1 MPEISLATD
10 RADAEAARTLQQ
22 EHAELVG
29 ALTTAV
35 NRLTATIRDADA
47 LTEATARAVAE
58 FNAWSGR
65 GLTPFLVGGEA
76 LHTAAAALPSVRAA
90 AGVVAAARRRAGALS
105 AQLVGASE
113 PFAAVA
119 LARSLA
125 ELVSV
130 IVAGED
136 EHLLPALAQ
145 APGVSLSELIRT
157 MDTGAPSL
165 GGADAGTHPGEV
177 RAGAEHAASGREAAG
192 TGAQEDAEVTTL
204 DVREVPHSVR
214 HATIFGALDAV
225 AAGGALDLMVH
236 HDPIPLLMQLEQR
249 SPGAFSVSYLERGP
263 EVWRLRFRRA
273 A

>member
-47 LTEATARAVAE
+47 VTEATARAVAG

-76 LHTAAAALPSVRAA
+76 LHTAAAALPSARAA

-165 GGADAGTHPGEV
+165 DGADAGTRPGEAG
-177 RAGAEHAASGREAAG
+177 AGAEHAASGSEAA
-192 TGAQEDAEVTTL
+192 QNAEVTTL

-214 HATIFGALDAV
+214 HATIFGALDAI
-225 AAGGALDLMVH
+225 AAGGALDLVVH

-263 EVWRLRFRRA
+263 EVWRLRFRSA